1 MGVILSLFHTVRNRN
16 RSSQPPPAPAVP
28 ETHEL
33 DTLHASPTS
42 APPTAT
48 IPRPRL
54 PPRVFAALSSRSRA
68 TAPAS
73 PAGVP
78 AQAQALPA
86 ARAAPRQQK
95 RGMADDASYL
105 SFLEKANAPLGGSN
119 EAQASGSGK
128 KGFKTVDEGAKVPEV
143 IRKAIEGV
151 VYVSD
156 ADEGF
161 EGVSLGTGGR
171 GMVDGESFA
180 DLIGSPDGRE
190 IEILDISQ
198 WDERG
203 EYKSIVD
210 AIRDATSGG
219 DVRVYR
225 VPRGA
230 TRVEYWVVGVEEGE
244 EGRLVGA
251 KALSVES

>member
-16 RSSQPPPAPAVP
+16 RSSQPAPVQ

-33 DTLHASPTS
+33 DTLHAPATS
-42 APPTAT
+42 SPTAT

-54 PPRVFAALSSRSRA
+54 PPRVFAALSSRSR
-68 TAPAS
+68 TAPI
-73 PAGVP
+73 PAVT
-78 AQAQALPA
+78 ATAQALPA
-86 ARAAPRQQK
+86 TRAPAPRQQK

-105 SFLEKANAPLGGSN
+105 SFLEKANAPLGGG
-119 EAQASGSGK
+119 EVQASGSGK
-128 KGFKTVDEGAKVPEV
+128 KGFKTVDEGAKVPGV
-143 IRKAIEGV
+143 IREAIEGV
-151 VYVSD
+151 VYVSE

-161 EGVSLGTGGR
+161 VGVSLGTGGR

>member
-1 MGVILSLFHTVRNRN
+1 MGVILSLFHTVRNRTPKQ
-16 RSSQPPPAPAVP
+16 RTQ

-33 DTLHASPTS
+33 STLHTPAPT
-42 APPTAT
+42 APTAT

-54 PPRVFAALSSRSRA
+54 PPRIFGALSSRTS
-68 TAPAS
+68 AS
-73 PAGVP
+73 PALGPVQAHAQSHP
-78 AQAQALPA
+78 AVSAQQ
-86 ARAAPRQQK
+86 PRKQK

-105 SFLEKANAPLGGSN
+105 SFLEKANAPLGGD
-119 EAQASGSGK
+119 EGTQTTRKG
-128 KGFKTVDEGAKVPEV
+128 GFKTVDEGKEVPRV
-143 IRKAIEGV
+143 IREAIEGV
-151 VYVSD
+151 VYVSE

-171 GMVDGESFA
+171 GLVDGESFA
-180 DLIGSPDGRE
+180 TLINAPSGRE

-198 WDERG
+198 WDKHG
-203 EYKSIVD
+203 SYKPIVD
-210 AIRDATSGG
+210 AIRDATAGA

-225 VPRGA
+225 VPRDA
-230 TRVEYWVVGVEEGE
+230 TRVEYWVVGAQEGE

>member
-16 RSSQPPPAPAVP
+16 RISQPAPAQ

-33 DTLHASPTS
+33 DTLHAPSPSTT
-42 APPTAT
+42 PTAT

-54 PPRVFAALSSRSRA
+54 PPRVFEALSPRSRP
-68 TAPAS
+68 APAS
-73 PAGVP
+73 APITAAVPTSTHPAI
-78 AQAQALPA
+78 
-86 ARAAPRQQK
+86 RAAPRQQQK

-105 SFLEKANAPLGGSN
+105 SFLEKANAPLGGG
-119 EAQASGSGK
+119 EAQASGGK
-128 KGFKTVDEGAKVPEV
+128 KGFKTVDEGAKVPGV
-143 IRKAIEGV
+143 IREAIEGV
-151 VYVSD
+151 VYVSE

-161 EGVSLGTGGR
+161 VGVSLGTGGR

>member
-16 RSSQPPPAPAVP
+16 RSSQPPAAPAVP

-33 DTLHASPTS
+33 DTLHASPTT
-42 APPTAT
+42 APTAT

-54 PPRVFAALSSRSRA
+54 PPRVFAALSSRSRT

-78 AQAQALPA
+78 AQAQA

-151 VYVSD
+151 MYVSE

>member
-48 IPRPRL
+48 NPAPTPTSPRL
-54 PPRVFAALSSRSRA
+54 RCAVIALTGYRSSF
-68 TAPAS
+68 T
-73 PAGVP
+73 G
-78 AQAQALPA
+78 
-86 ARAAPRQQK
+86 
-95 RGMADDASYL
+95 
-105 SFLEKANAPLGGSN
+105 
-119 EAQASGSGK
+119 
-128 KGFKTVDEGAKVPEV
+128 
-143 IRKAIEGV
+143 RK
-151 VYVSD
+151 
-156 ADEGF
+156 
-161 EGVSLGTGGR
+161 
-171 GMVDGESFA
+171 SFA